1 MKLKAFTP
9 FHSNLG
15 QNFDKPDTPIVGWD
29 STAATGEHWIAMP
42 TAGQTGTTGFQYI
55 APNWPTLLNSDDHIL
70 LCVEMQDRMLPGPI
84 VKKRVEELADEV
96 ERTTHRKVGKKQRA
110 ELKEQAIE
118 ELLPKAFI
126 KTTQV
131 HVTLFR
137 KEPLLLVWSTSSK
150 RVDQVLTLLAKIG
163 GPDMRIDAIQTK
175 QAPSVALTAF
185 VRDSGVQGEGLFQD
199 LIPCRDVLIHNGDG
213 AKIRTTNVSTEADSV
228 QAPITHL
235 GYDVSEVAI
244 ATKDEVTF
252 TLTDNLCFKKFDIGT
267 AMTAR
272 ELSSKDDGALEAIA
286 WLSAT
291 EAQRA
296 LGYVLEMMGGA
307 VPAGD
312 EGGL

>member
-9 FHSNLG
+9 FHSNLAA
-15 QNFDKPDTPIVGWD
+15 FVHSKPILENLVTP
-29 STAATGEHWIAMP
+29 P
-42 TAGQTGTTGFQYI
+42 TAGQTGSIGFQEPGRGYS
-55 APNWPTLLNSDDHIL
+55 PMTFSSDHIL

-84 VKKRVEELADEV
+84 VKKRVEELAAEV
-96 ERTTHRKVGKKQRA
+96 ERTTGRKPGKKQRA
-110 ELKEQAIE
+110 ELKAQATE
-118 ELLPKAFI
+118 ELLPKVFI

-163 GPDMRIDAIQTK
+163 GPDMHIDAIQTK

-185 VRDSGVQGEGLFQD
+185 VRDCNF
-199 LIPCRDVLIHNGDG
+199 DG
-213 AKIRTTNVSTEADSV
+213 ALRPSWSTLGLAGDDSKIRTNNISPGSTIVQTPLDMPGSYSV
-228 QAPITHL
+228 T
-235 GYDVSEVAI
+235 EVGLE
-244 ATKDEVTF
+244 TKDDVEF

-296 LGYVLEMMGGA
+296 LGYVLEMMGGG

>member
-9 FHSNLG
+9 FHSNYGNSGYDLKWHMEVG
-15 QNFDKPDTPIVGWD
+15 TEDGKIKP
-29 STAATGEHWIAMP
+29 P
-42 TAGQTGTTGFQYI
+42 TAGQTGTIGFQTV
-55 APNWPTLLNSDDHIL
+55 APNWPMIVASPDHIL

-84 VKKRVEELADEV
+84 VKKRVEELAAEA
-96 ERTTHRKVGKKQRA
+96 ERTTGRKPGKKARA
-110 ELKEQAIE
+110 ELKEQATE

-150 RVDQVLTLLAKIG
+150 RVDQVLTLLSKIG

-185 VRDSGVQGEGLFQD
+185 VRDNGAQGEGLFEN

-213 AKIRTTNVSTEADSV
+213 AKIRTTNVSTESNSV

-252 TLTDNLCFKKFDIGT
+252 TLTDTLCFKKFDIGT
-267 AMTAR
+267 AMDAR
-272 ELSSKDDGALEAIA
+272 ELSGKDDGALEAIA

-296 LGYVLEMMGGA
+296 LGYVLEMMGGVA
-307 VPAGD
+307 PVPVD
-312 EGGL
+312 LSEGL

>member
-9 FHSNLG
+9 FHSNLAA
-15 QNFDKPDTPIVGWD
+15 FVHSKPILENLVTP
-29 STAATGEHWIAMP
+29 P
-42 TAGQTGTTGFQYI
+42 TAGQTGSIGFQEPGRGYS
-55 APNWPTLLNSDDHIL
+55 PMTFSDDHIL

-96 ERTTHRKVGKKQRA
+96 ERTTGRKPGKKQRA
-110 ELKEQAIE
+110 ELKEQATE

-185 VRDSGVQGEGLFQD
+185 VRDSGVFGEGLLQN
-199 LIPCRDVLIHNGDG
+199 LMPCRDVLIHNGDG
-213 AKIRTTNVSTEADSV
+213 AKIRTTNVSTEASSV

-296 LGYVLEMMGGA
+296 LGYVLEMMGGV